1 MHIELIV
8 DKDQLANFL
17 WIMLAMKGI
26 VNVICGLSGE
36 PIKRAENYGG
46 PHIIAGLFWL
56 VAAWWVLA

>member
-36 PIKRAENYGG
+36 PIKRA